1 MMMASVRDLV
11 RGGNLALILVF
22 CLVLPLAAG
31 GWWRFFSGYEHPRV
45 TVKVGRGQA
54 VAASNGWA
62 RRAEKDATGVE
73 EVEKGTPRAEP
84 RAEPRAGKET
94 HLLARTT
101 STGTGPTAGQDKSL
115 SGEDR

>member
-1 MMMASVRDLV
+1 MASIRDLA

-31 GWWRFFSGYEHPRV
+31 GWWRYFSGYEHPRV

-54 VAASNGWA
+54 VAATNGTA

-73 EVEKGTPRAEP
+73 EVEDTPRVGPRAE
-84 RAEPRAGKET
+84 KET
-94 HLLARTT
+94 PLLARTT
-101 STGTGPTAGQDKSL
+101 SMANGPTADQSTSL
-115 SGEDR
+115 PGEQEQ